1 VNQDPRQSKVKRSL
15 ADQLRIAFPALILG
29 TFSIAALVTI
39 LASDAEI
46 IAPEPKAIAIWA
58 EVIGATL
65 GVLSCAIVMGVK
77 PRTWQTLAIAS
88 CGSIVLAVVCWMVS
102 WTIVSKLYKKTVFN
116 TGNLEVR
123 GKYIPILVAE
133 TKHYRGTHYNIW
145 LESYSALLEVDES
158 DYVAA
163 FGRTERTRPIG
174 FCVHV
179 TVQTSGSASRV
190 MAKHGMSLPAGSVER
205 CPSIPKNSSV

>member
-1 VNQDPRQSKVKRSL
+1 MNQDPRQSKVKRSL
-15 ADQLRIAFPALILG
+15 EDQLRIAFPALILS

-46 IAPEPKAIAIWA
+46 ITPEPKAIAVWA
-58 EVIGATL
+58 EVIGATIGL
-65 GVLSCAIVMGVK
+65 LSCAIVMGVR

-88 CGSIVLAVVCWMVS
+88 CGSIAAAVVCWMLS
-102 WTIVSKLYKKTVFN
+102 WTIMSNIYQETVFN
-116 TGNLEVR
+116 TGNIEVR
-123 GKYIPILVAE
+123 EKYIPILVAE
-133 TKHYRGTHYNIW
+133 IKHYRGTHYNIW
-145 LESYSALLEVDES
+145 LKSDSALLEVDES

-163 FGRTERTRPIG
+163 FGRAERTRPIG
-174 FCVHV
+174 YCVHV
-179 TVQTSGSASRV
+179 TVQTAGSASRV